1 MGEQPPRRRRWS
13 GLAGAI
19 AGGLVVVLY
28 CTVIRPAAYRRQA
41 RPLIKRYR
49 TAPDQK
55 TAQALA
61 DLLDQQR
68 LPKRLGNEILELLVT
83 PEVAVRAAYPAGQ
96 GPHVAVDHPVSCRF
110 SQTAL
115 HCGRSVWV
123 EGRRARG
130 SAGGMS
136 TVGPGSQ
143 VLAVQVPVMPGTYDC
158 ALDYDW
164 VLARETV
171 GQDIPPSQEEKAVAV
186 YSCAFRVPFVVR
198 IVEPDR
204 AERIE
209 RRTSPELDRG
219 IRSAIRVTK
228 EMYGEEKVLETGERY
243 RTRGHCRV
251 DIGSL
256 PENVGLR
263 FTYRDQGGM
272 AMPVP
277 GWSLRL
283 RASMPATSAMLPI
296 GSLMLPPGRYQGTA
310 ILRADEAAAY
320 PDAAIKT
327 IWGGTIEL
335 PIEFIVRVSKAG
347 DAGGGER

>member
-1 MGEQPPRRRRWS
+1 
-13 GLAGAI
+13 
-19 AGGLVVVLY
+19 
-28 CTVIRPAAYRRQA
+28 
-41 RPLIKRYR
+41 
-49 TAPDQK
+49 
-55 TAQALA
+55 
-61 DLLDQQR
+61 
-68 LPKRLGNEILELLVT
+68 
-83 PEVAVRAAYPAGQ
+83 
-96 GPHVAVDHPVSCRF
+96 
-110 SQTAL
+110 
-115 HCGRSVWV
+115 
-123 EGRRARG
+123 
-130 SAGGMS
+130 MS
-136 TVGPGSQ
+136 TVGPRSQ
-143 VLAVQVPVMPGTYDC
+143 VLAVQVPMMPGTYDC

-228 EMYGEEKVLETGERY
+228 EMYGEEKMLGTGERY
-243 RTRGHCRV
+243 HTRGHCRV
-251 DIGSL
+251 EIGSL
-256 PENVGLR
+256 PDNVGLR

-283 RASMPATSAMLPI
+283 RAGMPATSAMLPI

-310 ILRADEAAAY
+310 ILEPDEAAAY

-335 PIEFIVRVSKAG
+335 PIEFLVRVTEPAPEERSD
-347 DAGGGER
+347 DAKTK